1 MDEALSLSSYLVF
14 NTVARNGNLSGAAKE
29 LLISQ
34 PAVSKSLQRLEEGLA
49 VKLFV
54 RNSRGVRLTDE
65 GEILYEH
72 TRPAFDSLA
81 QAERALKAYS
91 SAGAESIKLGV
102 SSNLCKHLFT
112 PRLKEIIE
120 AHPLF
125 KLDLR
130 ISTSFE
136 LMEAVERGELDLALI
151 TKPVSVHRLEFKEMY
166 ELKDITVAAP
176 SYMSLIQSCSSAS
189 LSPELFEKARILL
202 PPKSSCTGSIVYSY
216 LSDAKINPA
225 IITETDSL
233 DSCLD
238 FALSGLGITVVP
250 ELFVQE
256 HIKKGALVELPN
268 IVVNSRH
275 SAGIIYEKTTSQRIS
290 VMSLMHTMI
299 TEEKV

>member
-34 PAVSKSLQRLEEGLA
+34 PAVSKSLQRLEEGLS

-91 SAGAESIKLGV
+91 ASGTESIKLGV

-120 AHPLF
+120 AHPMY

-130 ISTSFE
+130 IATSFE
-136 LMEAVERGELDLALI
+136 LMDAVERGELDLALI
-151 TKPVSVHRLEFKEMY
+151 TKPISVHRLEFREMY
-166 ELKDITVAAP
+166 ELRDITVASP
-176 SYMSLIQSCSSAS
+176 SYLAFLQNANMGLGTSNII
-189 LSPELFEKARILL
+189 EKARFLL
-202 PPKSSCTGSIVYSY
+202 PPKSSCTGSIIYSY
-216 LSDAKINPA
+216 LSEANINPGA
-225 IITETDSL
+225 VTETDSI

-238 FALSGLGITVVP
+238 FALSGLGITVLP
-250 ELFVQE
+250 ELFAGE

-268 IVVNSRH
+268 IVSDSRH
-275 SAGIIYEKTTSQRIS
+275 TAGIIYEKTTSQRIS
-290 VMSLMHTMI
+290 VMSLVHTMI